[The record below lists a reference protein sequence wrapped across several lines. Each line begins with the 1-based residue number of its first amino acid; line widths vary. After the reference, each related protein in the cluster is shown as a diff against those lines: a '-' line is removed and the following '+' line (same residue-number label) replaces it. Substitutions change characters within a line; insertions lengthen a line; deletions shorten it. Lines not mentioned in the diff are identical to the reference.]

1 MSTDAS
7 RVLHASALETATGNG
22 PEVIVRTKGKVDFV
36 LDVTAKNT
44 ATTLDVVI
52 QGRDAASGKWVQ
64 LFDDGDTPA
73 LLAFTQVGDATP
85 TERITL
91 PAGLADTYIRASWII
106 VGTSYTFSVS
116 MIAQDD

>member
-1 MSTDAS
+1 MTTDVSAT
-7 RVLHASALETATGNG
+7 LHASALETTTGVG
-22 PEVIVRTKGKVDFV
+22 AEVRVRTRGKVDFV
-36 LDVTAKNT
+36 LDVTAKDT

-52 QGRDAASGKWVQ
+52 QGRDATSGKWVQ
-64 LFDDGDTPA
+64 LLDDGDTPA
-73 LLAFTQVGDATP
+73 VLAFAQVGDATP

-116 MIAQDD
+116 MIAKDN